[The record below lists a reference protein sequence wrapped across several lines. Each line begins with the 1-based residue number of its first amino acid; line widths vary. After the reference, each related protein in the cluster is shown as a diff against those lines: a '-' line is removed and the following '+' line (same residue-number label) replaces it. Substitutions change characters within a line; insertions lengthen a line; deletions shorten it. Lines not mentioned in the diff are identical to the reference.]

1 MNHQQARIA
10 FTGHRGLPP
19 ATARLVDAAIRAE
32 LSGRAGSV
40 TGLSCLADG
49 ADQVFARAVLD
60 LGGRIEAVVPAARY
74 RRGLPPRARAEFD
87 LLLARAGAVHRLRYP
102 APATSMAHMAAGEFM
117 LGLAGELWAVW
128 DGKPARGYGGTADV
142 VAHARACDIPVLVI
156 WPDGACRD

>member
-1 MNHQQARIA
+1 MNKQQRRIA
-10 FTGHRGLPP
+10 FTGHRGLPS
-19 ATARLVDAAIRAE
+19 ATASLVDAAIRAE

-74 RRGLPPRARAEFD
+74 RRGLPARARSEFD

-102 APATSMAHMAAGEFM
+102 APATPAAHMAAGEFM
-117 LGLAGELWAVW
+117 LGRAGELWAVW
-128 DGKPARGYGGTADV
+128 DGRPARGYGGTADV
-142 VAHARACDIPVLVI
+142 VAHARDRGIPVLVI
-156 WPDGACRD
+156 WPDGAHRD